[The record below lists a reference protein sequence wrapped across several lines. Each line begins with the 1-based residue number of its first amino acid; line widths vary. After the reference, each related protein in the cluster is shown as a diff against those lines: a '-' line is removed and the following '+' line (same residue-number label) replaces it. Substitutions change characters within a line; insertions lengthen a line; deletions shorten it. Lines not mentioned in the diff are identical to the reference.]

1 MTKEQPFVYI
11 FLIIIILGG
20 GFMFYRFKVNK
31 LLEHISQV
39 ESITDENLK
48 KFNAKLG
55 EYENVGK

>member
-1 MTKEQPFVYI
+1 
-11 FLIIIILGG
+11 
-20 GFMFYRFKVNK
+20 MFYRFKVNK

-55 EYENVGK
+55 

>member
-1 MTKEQPFVYI
+1 
-11 FLIIIILGG
+11 
-20 GFMFYRFKVNK
+20 MFYRFKVNK